1 MSDINLYDAAFVDRN
16 SGHFASIVRVALA
29 NGHFSEE
36 EKKFL
41 DVLANKLDI
50 SEEDYEKILL
60 NPESYPINPP
70 YLETQRIERLYDLA
84 RMVYVDHML
93 GPKQKEILKKFTV
106 ALGFTDNV
114 DFVVDKALS
123 LLVLNADID
132 SFTEEI
138 KLIHKNQKKPL

>member
-1 MSDINLYDAAFVDRN
+1 MIDIDLYDASFVDRN

-50 SEEDYEKILL
+50 SEEEYKKILR

-70 YLETQRIERLYDLA
+70 YLEIQRIERLYDLA
-84 RMVYVDHML
+84 RMVYVDHIL
-93 GPKQKEILKKFTV
+93 GPKQKEILKKFTIG
-106 ALGFTDNV
+106 LGFTENTDY
-114 DFVVDKALS
+114 VVDKALS
-123 LLVLNADID
+123 LLVLNVD
-132 SFTEEI
+132 SDTFIQKI
-138 KLIHKNQKKPL
+138 KQIHK

>member
-1 MSDINLYDAAFVDRN
+1 MSTNNLYDATFVDRN

-41 DVLANKLDI
+41 DQLALKLDI
-50 SEEDYEKILL
+50 SEEEYKKILR
-60 NPESYPINPP
+60 NPEAYPVNPP
-70 YLETQRIERLYDLA
+70 YLEIPRIERLYDLA

-106 ALGFTDNV
+106 ALGFSGNIDYL
-114 DFVVDKALS
+114 VDKALS
-123 LLVLNADID
+123 LLVMNVDID
-132 SFTEEI
+132 EFITEI
-138 KLIHKNQKKPL
+138 KLALKHKV